1 MSRKKKTDIW
11 MPFYVADY
19 MADTGRLT
27 TEQHGAYLLILLD
40 YWRNGAPP
48 DDDQVLAQIARLS
61 PDAWSNARSMLKGL
75 FKQRDGFWIHDR
87 VEFELAAAK
96 SNKQFAEDRARAG
109 ANAMWEKRR
118 AAELDASSNASSN
131 ASSKPKAILQACTSP
146 SPSPTEEPIKK
157 PLSASADVQAVFD
170 YWRQRMNHPKAAFDD
185 KRKKLIKK
193 AIELGYT
200 TTDLFAAIDGCAKS
214 PFHMGQNDNNTMHD
228 DLELI
233 LRNAGKI
240 DGFIKRNSLPTQAGS
255 ANATHKPAL
264 TGTAARNSAVSEAIR
279 GLCAREA
286 GAGDVVSAG
295 DIPDIA
301 DGDAGEVLEHV
312 PD

>member
-1 MSRKKKTDIW
+1 VSQKKKTDIW
-11 MPFYVADY
+11 MPLYIGEY
-19 MADTGRLT
+19 LADTMHLT
-27 TEQHGAYLLILLD
+27 TEQSGAYLLLIMA
-40 YWRNGAPP
+40 YWRKKGPLPSNPAA
-48 DDDQVLAQIARLS
+48 LAAICRLS
-61 PDAWSNARSMLKGL
+61 SDAWSIHQAVLEEFFDTSTPGL
-75 FKQRDGFWIHDR
+75 WVHKR
-87 VEFELAAAK
+87 VEKELAEAGVKKERAEVKAKNAA
-96 SNKQFAEDRARAG
+96 DARWSREN
-109 ANAMWEKRR
+109 NATSI
-118 AAELDASSNASSN
+118 ASRNAPST
-131 ASSKPKAILQACTSP
+131 PQAVLEECPSP
-146 SPSPTEEPIKK
+146 SPSPTKKPIKE

-255 ANATHKPAL
+255 ANAAHKPTL